1 MSKDITEDILLKAG
15 FNDVTEYSNYVR
27 YVRDNIT
34 MIHYIHA
41 LPHVRNWECRLV
53 ANDGFAS
60 ANILTVEHF
69 NKLMEIMNIDFRLKE
84 E

>member
-1 MSKDITEDILLKAG
+1 MSKEITEDILLKAG
-15 FNDVTEYSNYVR
+15 FNDITEYINRVIYVK
-27 YVRDNIT
+27 DNIT

-41 LPHVRNWECRLV
+41 KPNVRNWECRLV

-60 ANILTVEHF
+60 ADILTIDHF
-69 NKLMEIMNIDFRLKE
+69 NKLMDLMDIDFRIKE

>member
-1 MSKDITEDILLKAG
+1 MSKDITEKILLKAG
-15 FNDVTEYSNYVR
+15 FNDITEYSNHVR

-41 LPHVRNWECRLV
+41 KPHVRNWECRLFSD
-53 ANDGFAS
+53 NGFAS
-60 ANILTVEHF
+60 ADILTVEHF
-69 NKLMEIMNIDFRLKE
+69 NKLMELMDIDFRLKE